1 MIRCFIID
9 DELAS
14 IKVLKRYIKRL
25 PHLALLGYETNPML
39 GIATIL
45 REKPDLVFLDIHMEE
60 MNGIDV
66 MKIIGGQTKVV
77 FCTAYSEYA
86 VKSYELAAIDYL
98 MKPIEFDRFLKAV
111 QRVGNTLQSEDK
123 AAGGADYIYVKWE
136 GRGKFLKVDFN
147 DIDYVQAKSNYV
159 GIYGGARNILSYQTM
174 KELEER
180 LPEHKFMRIHKSY
193 IVALDKIAEID
204 NNVLILKSKVQ
215 LPIST
220 NYKDIFLA
228 RMRGRVVR
236 DDK

>member
-9 DELAS
+9 DEMAS

-25 PHLALLGYETNPML
+25 PHLVLMGTETNPML
-39 GIATIL
+39 GIAAIL

-66 MKIIGGQTKVV
+66 MKIIGDQTKVV

-111 QRVGNTLQSEDK
+111 QRVAHVLQIEDK
-123 AAGGADYIYVKWE
+123 TAGDADYIYVKWE
-136 GRGKFLKVDFN
+136 GRGKFLKIDFN

-159 GIYGGARNILSYQTM
+159 GIYSGAKNILSYQTM

-204 NNVLILKSKVQ
+204 NNVLILRSKVQ
-215 LPIST
+215 LPISA
-220 NYKDIFLA
+220 NYKDVFLA
-228 RMRGRVVR
+228 KMRRRVVR

>member
-66 MKIIGGQTKVV
+66 MKIIGDQTKVV

-204 NNVLILKSKVQ
+204 NNILILKSKVQ

-228 RMRGRVVR
+228 KMRGRVVR

>member
-1 MIRCFIID
+1 MIRCFIVD
-9 DELAS
+9 DEKAS
-14 IKVLKRYIKRL
+14 IKVLKQYIKRL
-25 PHLALLGYETNPML
+25 PHLVLIGCETNPML
-39 GIATIL
+39 GIAAIL

-66 MKIIGGQTKVV
+66 MKIIGEQTKVV

-111 QRVGNTLQSEDK
+111 QRAGNALQVEGK
-123 AAGGADYIYVKWE
+123 AADGAAYMYVKWE
-136 GRGKFLKVDFN
+136 RRGKFLKIDFN

-159 GIYGGARNILSYQTM
+159 GIYQGEKNILSYQSM
-174 KELEER
+174 KDMEEH
-180 LPEHKFMRIHKSY
+180 LPEQKFMRIHKSY

-204 NNVLILKSKVQ
+204 NNILILKSKVR
-215 LPIST
+215 LPISA
-220 NYKDIFLA
+220 NYKDVFLA